1 MAPPLRVAARVVAL
15 APDDRVLLVYYA
27 ENGGFWATPG
37 GRIEDGDDN
46 DRAGARR
53 ELAEE
58 VGIDP
63 ALVDLREQVAERSEE
78 HEVGD
83 QLVRQV
89 ERYFLA
95 YLDPD
100 DINPARATQPDTIR
114 ATRWWTVQE
123 LRDTTETVY
132 PPGLA
137 DLVTNIQ
144 TTGVPSHPV
153 VLR

>member
-1 MAPPLRVAARVVAL
+1 MAPPLRVAARVIAL
-15 APDDRVLLVYYA
+15 DPDDRVLLVYYA

-37 GRIEDGDDN
+37 GRVEDGED
-46 DRAGARR
+46 DRAGALR

-58 VGIDP
+58 LGVD
-63 ALVDLREQVAERSEE
+63 AARVDLREQVAERSQD

-89 ERYFLA
+89 ECYFLA
-95 YLDPD
+95 YLNAD
-100 DINPARATQPDTIR
+100 DLDPARATQPDTIR
-114 ATRWWTVQE
+114 AVRWWTIAE
-123 LRDTTETVY
+123 LTTTTETVY
-132 PPGLA
+132 PLGLA

-144 TTGVPSHPV
+144 TTGAPSRPV